1 MEIEAL
7 LNLGTKLGRDYFI
20 SAWLYFMTWI
30 LFLASV
36 SLLSYLDRQTLE
48 EKMMNSDK
56 RFAHL

>member
-36 SLLSYLDRQTLE
+36 SLLSYLDR
-48 EKMMNSDK
+48 
-56 RFAHL
+56 